1 MGNRTAIGKG
11 APEIISEI
19 KADAGYF
26 FLEFL
31 DVEGDKPKLY
41 FIPILAWAIE
51 SETFFP
57 YPITS
62 YGLKF
67 VNVAYLHPNGVVI
80 EPVEQCYFPNV
91 QTWLEQSN
99 ISDVLLHCEELK

>member
-26 FLEFL
+26 FLEL
-31 DVEGDKPKLY
+31 LSVDGDKPKLY

-51 SETFFP
+51 GETFFP

-67 VNVAYLHPNGVVI
+67 VNVAYRNPNGVVI
-80 EPVEQCYFPNV
+80 EPVEQSYFPDV
-91 QTWLEQSN
+91 HSWLEQSN
-99 ISDVLLHCEELK
+99 ISDALLHNEELK

>member
-1 MGNRTAIGKG
+1 MGNRTAIGEG

-19 KADAGYF
+19 KADTGYF
-26 FLEFL
+26 FLEFSGL
-31 DVEGDKPKLY
+31 EGNKPELH

-57 YPITS
+57 FPITS

-67 VNVAYLHPNGVVI
+67 VNVVYLHPSGVVI
-80 EPVEQCYFPNV
+80 EPIKQSYFDDVNA
-91 QTWLEQSN
+91 WLEQLN
-99 ISDVLLHCEELK
+99 ISDALLHSEVLK